1 MGLAGRGLRMLSSSN
16 ALTPEMLVPRIGDYL
31 VNRGF
36 ITIEDL
42 VDALA
47 TQREL
52 EQTKKPQ
59 LIGQILVSA
68 GKIDQSILDQAI
80 TEHIIDLKDALETS
94 NKRLESRVAE
104 RTTELEAA
112 LKKINELNELKSNFI
127 SNISHE
133 LRTPLTHLKGYLNL
147 FASGDLGPITKD
159 QNKAL
164 NVMNRA
170 YIRLEKLIDDLLMFT
185 FAEYEE
191 VNITKSK
198 FNMIALVAEII
209 STYKNSTPKRTIY
222 LRILPEETSLWVNA
236 DQKKIAWVITH
247 LIDNAIKFSDPNT
260 RITVFLQH
268 NAEIV
273 KTTVS
278 DQGSGIDKD
287 QFEQIFEPFHQ
298 LDGSS
303 TRKAGGVGLGLA
315 LSKKIIEAHTSSLNV
330 RSEVGIG
337 SQFDFSLK
345 RLII

>member
-1 MGLAGRGLRMLSSSN
+1 MADTGVMMDSNTN

-42 VDALA
+42 IDALA
-47 TQREL
+47 IQREL
-52 EQTKKPQ
+52 EETKKPQ
-59 LIGQILVSA
+59 LIGQILVSTA
-68 GKIDQSILDQAI
+68 KIDQAILDQAI

-94 NKRLESRVAE
+94 NKRLEARVTE
-104 RTTELEAA
+104 RTSELEAA
-112 LKKINELNELKSNFI
+112 LQKINELNELKSNFI
-127 SNISHE
+127 ANISHE
-133 LRTPLTHLKGYLNL
+133 LRTPLTHLKGYLDL
-147 FASGDLGPITKD
+147 FASGDLGNITKE
-159 QNKAL
+159 QIKAL
-164 NVMNRA
+164 RVMGRA

-185 FAEYEE
+185 FSEYEE

-198 FNMIALVAEII
+198 FNMVALVADII
-209 STYKNSTPKRTIY
+209 STFKNSTPKRTIY

-236 DQKKIAWVITH
+236 DQKKIAWVINH
-247 LIDNAIKFSDPNT
+247 LIDNAIKFSENNT
-260 RITVFLQH
+260 RITIFLQH

-278 DQGSGIDKD
+278 DQGIGISKD
-287 QFEQIFEPFHQ
+287 QISEIFEPFHQ

-303 TRKAGGVGLGLA
+303 TRKVGGVGLGLA
-315 LSKKIIEAHTSSLNV
+315 LSRKIIEAHHGRLNV

-345 RLII
+345 RLIK

>member
-1 MGLAGRGLRMLSSSN
+1 MLSNSN

-47 TQREL
+47 AQREL
-52 EQTKKPQ
+52 EGTKKPQ
-59 LIGQILVSA
+59 LIGQILVTT
-68 GKIDQSILDQAI
+68 GKIDQAILDQAI

-94 NKRLESRVAE
+94 NKRLETRVAE
-104 RTTELEAA
+104 RTAELETA

-133 LRTPLTHLKGYLNL
+133 LRTPLTHLKGYLDL
-147 FASGDLGPITKD
+147 FGSGDLGAISKE
-159 QNKAL
+159 QIKAL
-164 NVMNRA
+164 RVMGRA

-185 FAEYEE
+185 FSEYEE

-198 FNMIALVAEII
+198 FNMVALTAEII

-236 DQKKIAWVITH
+236 DQKKIAWVINH
-247 LIDNAIKFSDPNT
+247 LIGNAIKFSEPNT
-260 RITVFLQH
+260 RITIFLQH
-268 NAEIV
+268 NADIV

-278 DQGSGIDKD
+278 DQGSGINKD
-287 QFEQIFEPFHQ
+287 QLEQIFEPFHQ

-303 TRKAGGVGLGLA
+303 TRKVGGVGLGLA
-315 LSKKIIEAHTSSLNV
+315 LSRKIIDAHASCLNV